1 MDLIN
6 INDSLEDI
14 VLHTPKPVQGGN
26 TYISSISMNNE
37 PFIFQTPRCRSKKGV
52 HYTNKQ
58 VYTDLLFNDHDYNF
72 LNWMK
77 KLEKRIRQLIFD
89 KRDTWF
95 GGDEDD
101 ELSLDDIEM
110 NWMESIKGYKKQYL
124 IRTYFPKNIKTYT
137 RSVSVYDDDE
147 NELTLD
153 SIKGGSNIIT
163 ILELTGLRFS
173 PTYFNLELNVRQVM
187 VLKEKEIFSKCLIKR
202 NNLKKRVNVEDKN
215 YKNNEENTDYEEE
228 SIVSDESDNDRNEEE
243 EEESEN
249 ELKEKINVVKKNK
262 EYKEESENEGEN
274 TNTLVKKRENQELSE
289 INIEIPEEK
298 ANVSLKK
305 PNEVYL
311 EIYKKARKK
320 AKEAKMQAIKAYLT
334 LKEIKKQYLLDEIDL
349 SEDESDDEQFL
360 FSEK

>member
-1 MDLIN
+1 MNLLN
-6 INDSLEDI
+6 INDSLEDM

-26 TYISSISMNNE
+26 TYVSSISMNDN
-37 PFIFQTPRCRSKKGV
+37 PLLFQTPKCKSKKGI

-58 VYTDLLFNDHDYNF
+58 IYTDLLFNDHDYNF
-72 LNWMK
+72 LNWIK
-77 KLEKRIRQLIFD
+77 KLEKHVRQLIYD

-95 GGDEDD
+95 GGDDDD

-110 NWMESIKGYKKQYL
+110 NWMDSIKSYKKQYL

-147 NELTLD
+147 NELTVD
-153 SIKGGSNIIT
+153 SIKQGSNVIT

-202 NNLKKRVNVEDKN
+202 NNLNKRVKVEDKN
-215 YKNNEENTDYEEE
+215 YKNNEDNTEYEEE
-228 SIVSDESDNDRNEEE
+228 SIISEDSDIDK

-249 ELKEKINVVKKNK
+249 ELKEKINVVKKNDK
-262 EYKEESENEGEN
+262 EEESENDEEIN
-274 TNTLVKKRENQELSE
+274 NTLVKNNKNEELSE
-289 INIEIPEEK
+289 ISIEVPKEK
-298 ANVSLKK
+298 SNVSLKK

-320 AKEAKMQAIKAYLT
+320 AKEAKMEAIKAYLT

>member
-1 MDLIN
+1 MNLIN
-6 INDSLEDI
+6 INDSLEDM

-26 TYISSISMNNE
+26 TYISSISNNNE
-37 PFIFQTPRCRSKKGV
+37 PFIFQTPRCKSKKGM

-58 VYTDLLFNDHDYNF
+58 IYTDLLFNDHDYNF
-72 LNWMK
+72 LNWVK
-77 KLEKRIRQLIFD
+77 KLETRIRKLIYD

-101 ELSLDDIEM
+101 ELALEDIEM
-110 NWMESIKGYKKQYL
+110 NWMESIKTYKKKYL
-124 IRTYFPKNIKTYT
+124 IRTFFPKNIKSYT

-147 NELTLD
+147 NELTVD
-153 SIKGGSNIIT
+153 SIKQGSDMIT

-202 NNLKKRVNVEDKN
+202 NNSNKRVSVEDKN
-215 YKNNEENTDYEEE
+215 YKKNEEDTDYEDESIIGEE
-228 SIVSDESDNDRNEEE
+228 SQDDEEE
-243 EEESEN
+243 EN
-249 ELKEKINVVKKNK
+249 EVKEKINVVKKND
-262 EYKEESENEGEN
+262 EDEEDLNREEIN
-274 TNTLVKKRENQELSE
+274 NTLVKNKGNQEISE
-289 INIEIPEEK
+289 INIEIPKET

-311 EIYKKARKK
+311 EIYKKARTK
-320 AKEAKMQAIKAYLT
+320 AKEAKMEAIKAYLT

>member
-1 MDLIN
+1 MNLLN
-6 INDSLEDI
+6 INDSLEDM

-26 TYISSISMNNE
+26 TYVSSISMNDN
-37 PFIFQTPRCRSKKGV
+37 PLLFQTPKCKSKKGI

-58 VYTDLLFNDHDYNF
+58 IYTDLLFNDHDYNF
-72 LNWMK
+72 LNWIK
-77 KLEKRIRQLIFD
+77 KLEKHVRQLIFD

-95 GGDEDD
+95 GGDDDD

-110 NWMESIKGYKKQYL
+110 NWMDSIKSYKKQYL

-147 NELTLD
+147 NELTVD
-153 SIKGGSNIIT
+153 SIKQGSNVIT

-202 NNLKKRVNVEDKN
+202 NNLNKRVKVEDKN
-215 YKNNEENTDYEEE
+215 YKNNEDNTEYEEE
-228 SIVSDESDNDRNEEE
+228 SIISEDSDIEK

-249 ELKEKINVVKKNK
+249 ELKEKINVVKKNVK
-262 EYKEESENEGEN
+262 EEESENDEEIN
-274 TNTLVKKRENQELSE
+274 NTLVKNNKNEELSE
-289 INIEIPEEK
+289 ISIEVPKEK
-298 ANVSLKK
+298 SNVSLKK

-320 AKEAKMQAIKAYLT
+320 AKEAKMEAIKAYLT

>member
-1 MDLIN
+1 MNLLN
-6 INDSLEDI
+6 INDSLEDM
-14 VLHTPKPVQGGN
+14 VLHTPKPLQGGN
-26 TYISSISMNNE
+26 TYVSSISMNDN
-37 PFIFQTPRCRSKKGV
+37 PLLFQTPKCKSKKGI

-58 VYTDLLFNDHDYNF
+58 IYTDLLFNDHDYNF
-72 LNWMK
+72 LNWIK
-77 KLEKRIRQLIFD
+77 KLEKHVRQLIYD

-95 GGDEDD
+95 GGDDDD

-110 NWMESIKGYKKQYL
+110 NWMDSIKSYKKQYL

-147 NELTLD
+147 NELTVD
-153 SIKGGSNIIT
+153 SIKQGSNIIT

-202 NNLKKRVNVEDKN
+202 NNSKKRVQVEDTN
-215 YKNNEENTDYEEE
+215 YKNNEDNEDNIDYEDE
-228 SIVSDESDNDRNEEE
+228 SIVSEESDIDKEESENESTEKIMVVKKNEE
-243 EEESEN
+243 EEESE
-249 ELKEKINVVKKNK
+249 
-262 EYKEESENEGEN
+262 KEEEN
-274 TNTLVKKRENQELSE
+274 TNTLVKNNKNEELSE
-289 INIEIPEEK
+289 INIEVPKEK
-298 ANVSLKK
+298 SNVSLKK

-320 AKEAKMQAIKAYLT
+320 AKEAKMEAIKAYLT

>member
-1 MDLIN
+1 MNLLN
-6 INDSLEDI
+6 INDSLEDM

-26 TYISSISMNNE
+26 TYVSSISMNDT
-37 PFIFQTPRCRSKKGV
+37 PLLFQTPKCKSKKGI

-58 VYTDLLFNDHDYNF
+58 IYTDLLFNDHDYNF
-72 LNWMK
+72 LNWIK
-77 KLEKRIRQLIFD
+77 KLEKHVRQLIFD

-95 GGDEDD
+95 GGDDDD

-110 NWMESIKGYKKQYL
+110 NWMDSIKSYKKQYL

-147 NELTLD
+147 NELTVD
-153 SIKGGSNIIT
+153 SIKQGSNVIT

-202 NNLKKRVNVEDKN
+202 NNLNKRVKVEDKN
-215 YKNNEENTDYEEE
+215 YKNNEDNTEYEEE
-228 SIVSDESDNDRNEEE
+228 SIISEDSDIDK

-249 ELKEKINVVKKNK
+249 ELKEKINVVKKNDK
-262 EYKEESENEGEN
+262 EEESENDEKIN
-274 TNTLVKKRENQELSE
+274 NTLVKNNKNEELSE
-289 INIEIPEEK
+289 ISIEVPKEK
-298 ANVSLKK
+298 SNVSLKK

-320 AKEAKMQAIKAYLT
+320 AKEAKMEAIKAYLT